1 MTLLIV
7 NSEHSDISILGC
19 AYVEKYTWTLKSI
32 ILVIVNLEE
41 KYHISERSE
50 LEIQMQRYL

>member
-19 AYVEKYTWTLKSI
+19 AYVGKYTWTLKSI

-50 LEIQMQRYL
+50 LEIQMQR